1 MITPISIIETAVP
14 FTRSSTIEKSTTFDR
29 NQRANLLQQG
39 FTMGMISQL
48 ELKNAE
54 TAVHIWILDNSASM
68 NQADG
73 YRTIGSTSVKDM
85 NPLKCTR
92 WEDIVDTALY
102 HAELATLIK
111 APTIFR
117 LLNACPDIASEYAI
131 ASMPYISKESLDQDL
146 MRFKQWLEAV
156 HPTGRTPLTH
166 QIYEIC
172 QIVQSMDQTIRMN
185 GQHVVLCITTD
196 GLPSDERGV
205 CDDEQCELFRKSLRK
220 LERLPIEIIFRLST
234 DHRVVKKVSL
244 T

>member
-1 MITPISIIETAVP
+1 MTPISEIGMAVP
-14 FTRSSTIEKSTTFDR
+14 LTFTEDRLTTFDR
-29 NQRANLLQQG
+29 DQRAKLLQQG
-39 FTMGMISQL
+39 FTMGMIHQL
-48 ELKNAE
+48 QLRNND
-54 TAVHIWILDNSASM
+54 TLLHIWILDNSASM

-73 YRTIGSTSVKDM
+73 YKMIGSTGVKDM

-92 WEDIVDTALY
+92 WEDIVNTAFY